1 MLERRYQ
8 TSMAN
13 EDKPVTLSRRAV
25 IASAALVPVAAIKSA
40 AQTAAPPA
48 PSIFTAAEIRILE
61 AFIGRLIPNDDN
73 GPGAVECGAVRY
85 FEGQLAGDLASEK
98 ARILEGLAAVDGF
111 ARRAHGAAFPE
122 LAPDKQDAVLSALQ
136 NDEAAGFAGSAGFFT
151 RMRRLTLEGTFGDP
165 YYGGNKGFAG
175 WDLIRYPG
183 VRLAV
188 APEDQKMTPVKPA
201 HTSAWG
207 AKSGH

>member
-1 MLERRYQ
+1 
-8 TSMAN
+8 MADD
-13 EDKPVTLSRRAV
+13 DKPVTLSRRTV

-40 AQTAAPPA
+40 AQTAAPA
-48 PSIFTAAEIRILE
+48 TRVFSAAELRILE
-61 AFIGRLIPNDDN
+61 AFIGRLIPKDDN
-73 GPGAVECGAVRY
+73 GPGAVECGAVGY
-85 FEGQLAGDLASEK
+85 FERQLAGDLSGEK
-98 ARILEGLAAVDGF
+98 AGILEGLAAVDTF
-111 ARRAHGAAFPE
+111 AQRAHGAAFPE
-122 LAPDKQDAVLSALQ
+122 LAPDKQDAVLTALQ
-136 NDEAAGFAGSAGFFT
+136 NNEAAGFSGSAGFVT

-188 APEDQKMTPVKPA
+188 APEDQKMTPIKPA

-207 AKSGH
+207 AKYGH